1 MKRPRA
7 IGSDP
12 AGPAG
17 RVAVVD
23 LGSNS
28 VRLVVFDGLSRT
40 PVPVF
45 NERVVCG
52 LGRGMR
58 TSGRLNPE
66 GVALALRSLGRF
78 VGLARA
84 MAAARIDILA
94 TAAVREAADGAAFV
108 ADVERRFGVAVDVLS
123 GEEES
128 RLAALGIVCGLPKA
142 DGLMGDLGGGSLDLV
157 AIDKGA
163 FGEQASLPLGL
174 LWLSEAA
181 DGELD
186 RARRIVDEALAG
198 QAWLAAI
205 RGRTLFP
212 VGGAW
217 RTVAGISINQ
227 SGYPLHILD
236 NYTLGRDQAVA
247 LLGLIAGLGRRSL
260 EKIPGVSRRRLDTL
274 PMAALLLERLIEMT
288 RPDRIVFSAHGMRE
302 GQFVSN
308 LAPGARDEDPL
319 LGACAELARRHPR
332 SGIGGEELR
341 DWTGPLFPG
350 EDAEAARLRLAAC
363 HLSDIAWAEHPEY
376 RGAIASQRVLHLPFA
391 GLSHADRAMLALA
404 VHFRYDR
411 HAEIGPV
418 ARLLLD
424 EDARARARL
433 VGASLRLA
441 HTLCGGIP
449 GLLGRTALKAGKNR
463 LTLILPAE
471 GDVFGGEAIE
481 RRLQAVARALGV
493 EGRVVRNKN

>member
-1 MKRPRA
+1 MRRPRA
-7 IGSDP
+7 IGSDR
-12 AGPAG
+12 PAG

-52 LGRGMR
+52 LGRGLR
-58 TSGRLNPE
+58 TSGRLNPD
-66 GVALALRSLGRF
+66 GVTLALSSLGRF

-84 MAAARIDILA
+84 MAAVRIDILA

-108 ADVERRFGVAVDVLS
+108 ADVERRFSVAVRVVS

-157 AIDKGA
+157 AIDEGA
-163 FGEQASLPLGL
+163 FGEHASLPLGL

-181 DGELD
+181 NGELD
-186 RARRIVDEALAG
+186 RARRIVEEALAG
-198 QAWLAAI
+198 MPWLEAI

-217 RTVAGISINQ
+217 RTLASISINQ

-236 NYTLGRDQAVA
+236 NYALGRDQAVA
-247 LLGLIAGLGRRSL
+247 LLGLIAGLGRRTL
-260 EKIPGVSRRRLDTL
+260 EKIPGVSRRRLDNL
-274 PMAALLLERLIEMT
+274 PMAALLLERLIEKT
-288 RPDRIVFSAHGMRE
+288 GPTRIVFSAQGMRE
-302 GQFVSN
+302 GQFISS
-308 LAPGARDEDPL
+308 LAPGARGEDPL
-319 LGACAELARRHPR
+319 LGACAELARRNPR
-332 SGIGGEELR
+332 SGMSGEELR

-363 HLSDIAWAEHPEY
+363 HLSDIAWAEHPDY
-376 RGAIASQRVLHLPFA
+376 RGTIAFQRVLHLPFA
-391 GLSHADRAMLALA
+391 GLSHHDRAMLALS
-404 VHFRYDR
+404 VHLRYDR
-411 HAEIGPV
+411 HAGVDPV

-424 EDARARARL
+424 EDAQARAR
-433 VGASLRLA
+433 VIGAALRLA
-441 HTLCGGIP
+441 HTMCGGIP
-449 GLLGRTALKAGKNR
+449 GLLSGTVLKVGKKW
-463 LTLILPAE
+463 LILDLPAD
-471 GDVFGGEAIE
+471 GDVFGGEVIE
-481 RRLQAVARALGV
+481 RRLQIVARALGL
-493 EGRVVRNKN
+493 EGRVTRNRT